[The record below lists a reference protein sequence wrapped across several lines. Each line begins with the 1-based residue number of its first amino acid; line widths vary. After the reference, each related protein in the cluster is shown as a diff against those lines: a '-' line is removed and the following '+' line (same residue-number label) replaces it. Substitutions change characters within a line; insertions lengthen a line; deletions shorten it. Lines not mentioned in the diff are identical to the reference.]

1 MSRKKKKCFDFLFLN
16 FTTIEKIQKMSSNIT
31 NNSFVPYVG
40 ESIFLNTSGA
50 PFLIFVGLNAI
61 LIVCTLIAIAIMV
74 HQHDRHMKKINAV
87 RGFHQNDIEQG
98 NEILKH
104 LERENGGVSGGLD
117 ARRRSSVSN
126 SIAMSSGSLQLNAMR
141 RRSSVASGASSGQV
155 NNNNG
160 SRANSISTTA
170 RQHQHNLAHRPHRLI
185 YDFHHT
191 PPQPDLNVEDS
202 GLRGGAG
209 FDLGSPQGK
218 GNNNNG
224 GMPRLDLGA
233 LGREDTSLRMD
244 MSGNQNGS
252 NIFSGGGE
260 LSPAASN
267 SSFAA
272 RSGNSV
278 NRRGVGM
285 ESMRRR

>member
-1 MSRKKKKCFDFLFLN
+1 
-16 FTTIEKIQKMSSNIT
+16 
-31 NNSFVPYVG
+31 
-40 ESIFLNTSGA
+40 
-50 PFLIFVGLNAI
+50 
-61 LIVCTLIAIAIMV
+61 
-74 HQHDRHMKKINAV
+74 MKKINAV

-104 LERENGGVSGGLD
+104 LERENGLSGGLD

-141 RRSSVASGASSGQV
+141 RRSSVASGASSGQH
-155 NNNNG
+155 NNN
-160 SRANSISTTA
+160 SHSTPRANSTSTA
-170 RQHQHNLAHRPHRLI
+170 LHNQHQHNLAHRPHRLI

-191 PPQPDLNVEDS
+191 PPQPDLNVEDNNNNNS
-202 GLRGGAG
+202 GSRGGG
-209 FDLGSPQGK
+209 FDLGNNSV
-218 GNNNNG
+218 NNNNNS

-252 NIFSGGGE
+252 NIFSGRGE

-267 SSFAA
+267 NSFAA
-272 RSGNSV
+272 RNGNTSV